1 MDKIQELYTSYDD
14 IVNKVTLQ
22 RVQERFRDLNQS
34 YIDFIESE
42 NISDKVKVNSFMLI
56 HAILDYF
63 TDIARLK
70 DFHKIDHTNSYKT
83 LAYEISWLLRRKPLQ
98 VLEDENESLVYI
110 NEKFILS
117 YAFNFITE
125 SKKSIRYQEL
135 NEVKK
140 QCFHGFIESFY
151 YHLKFR
157 NCDPQVLELAMLSF
171 EAGLTV
177 NPYL

>member
-1 MDKIQELYTSYDD
+1 M
-14 IVNKVTLQ
+14 
-22 RVQERFRDLNQS
+22 
-34 YIDFIESE
+34 
-42 NISDKVKVNSFMLI
+42 
-56 HAILDYF
+56 
-63 TDIARLK
+63 
-70 DFHKIDHTNSYKT
+70 
-83 LAYEISWLLRRKPLQ
+83 
-98 VLEDENESLVYI
+98 LEDENESLVYI

-140 QCFHGFIESFY
+140 QCFNGFIESFY

-171 EAGLTV
+171 EAGLAV

>member
-63 TDIARLK
+63 TDISRL
-70 DFHKIDHTNSYKT
+70 
-83 LAYEISWLLRRKPLQ
+83 
-98 VLEDENESLVYI
+98 
-110 NEKFILS
+110 
-117 YAFNFITE
+117 
-125 SKKSIRYQEL
+125 
-135 NEVKK
+135 
-140 QCFHGFIESFY
+140 
-151 YHLKFR
+151 
-157 NCDPQVLELAMLSF
+157 
-171 EAGLTV
+171 
-177 NPYL
+177 